1 MTSVEPV
8 EGGGKGQQRRAQP
21 FNSPK
26 WRTSPNNDRKG
37 EGMNK
42 SWSSKITAI
51 MGVLLVASAVLALAT
66 GTPFKGQQAGA
77 AANQVLVGENAVT
90 GIYSAASP
98 AVVEIQVTSQ
108 NTTPRGSRSM
118 GGQGSGFLIDNAGDI
133 LTNNHVIDGAAS
145 VQVIFND
152 GRKVSATVLG
162 KDSADDLAVVKVDAS
177 VGGITPL
184 TLSTSTVK
192 PGQMA
197 IAIGSPYGLTNSI
210 SVGIVSGL
218 NRNVAGSGL
227 NGMIQTDAN
236 IQPGNSGGPLLDSTG
251 QVIGINTAF
260 EGQGMG
266 IGFAIPSSVASRV
279 LPDLKANKQISRPWI
294 GISGLDLTQDQATN
308 LGLTVN
314 QGVYVV
320 SVVSGS
326 PAEKAGLKAGTVDQN
341 GAPGKGG
348 DVITAIDNNAVKSVA
363 DIQNYLANKNVGDT
377 VTLTINRNGANAT
390 VTVILAARP
399 ADNTQ
404 AVPRNPMP
412 QFPFPNIPW
421 PWNR

>member
-1 MTSVEPV
+1 
-8 EGGGKGQQRRAQP
+8 
-21 FNSPK
+21 
-26 WRTSPNNDRKG
+26 
-37 EGMNK
+37 MNK
-42 SWSSKITAI
+42 PWSTKITAI
-51 MGVLLVASAVLALAT
+51 MGVVLVASAVFVLAN
-66 GTPFKGQQAGA
+66 GTTFKGQEAGA
-77 AANQVLVGENAVT
+77 AANQILVDENTVT

-108 NTTPRGSRSM
+108 NTTLRGNRPM
-118 GGQGSGFLIDNAGDI
+118 GGQGSGFLVDSAGDI
-133 LTNNHVIDGAAS
+133 LTNNHVVDGATT

-152 GRKVSATVLG
+152 GRKASGTVLG
-162 KDSADDLAVVKVDAS
+162 RDATDDLAVVKVDAS
-177 VGGITPL
+177 VSNITPL

-227 NGMIQTDAN
+227 TGMIQTDAN

-260 EGQGMG
+260 EGQGTG
-266 IGFAIPSSVASRV
+266 IGFAIPSSTASRV
-279 LPDLKANKQISRPWI
+279 LSDLKANKQISRPWI
-294 GISGLDLTQDQATN
+294 GISGLDLTQDQAIN

-320 SVVSGS
+320 SVVPGS
-326 PAEKAGLKAGTVDQN
+326 PAEKAGLKAAATGEN

-348 DVITAIDNNAVKSVA
+348 DVITAVDSTAIKSVA
-363 DIQNYLANKNVGDT
+363 DIQNYLAGKKAGDS
-377 VTLTINRNGANAT
+377 VTLTLNRNGANTT
-390 VTVILAARP
+390 VAVTLAARP
-399 ADNTQ
+399 SDIQ
-404 AVPRNPMP
+404 QVVPRNPVP
-412 QFPFPNIPW
+412 QFQFPNIPW